1 MIDYIAIISLL
12 PALFLIGSLPV
23 FRHRFFK
30 EVDIEKFAY
39 GAVTTGILLTFYG
52 IWVGLAGFDTTDIGA
67 SIPTLLDG
75 LKTAF
80 ASSLVGLGS
89 SLLINLFF
97 VDSQQ
102 PEEISL
108 REITKQLRDLNIRL
122 EKFTTSSA
130 EANID
135 ALMIAVKDMTS
146 ELEMG
151 INSETADAMIKFK
164 ESTETLYNWQQKYM
178 EEIKNVTEAMDKNAI
193 VTQAT
198 TEQLDR
204 TNDVLAELAPV
215 TETIAESIGWVQ
227 KALPSFRPK
236 GGAQR
241 TRTSNREAIP
251 EEDADGEE

>member
-1 MIDYIAIISLL
+1 MINHIAIISLL
-12 PALFLIGSLPV
+12 PALFLIGSLP
-23 FRHRFFK
+23 FIRQRFFK
-30 EVDIEKFAY
+30 EIDIEKFAY

-52 IWVGLAGFDTTDIGA
+52 IWIGLAGFDTADIGA

-108 REITKQLRDLNIRL
+108 QEITRQLRDLNVHL
-122 EKFTTSSA
+122 ETFTTSSA

-135 ALMIAVKDMTS
+135 ALMAAVKEMTS

-151 INSETADAMIKFK
+151 INSETADAMMKFK

-198 TEQLDR
+198 SVQLDR
-204 TNDVLAELAPV
+204 TNAVLAELAPV

-227 KALPSFRPK
+227 RALPQTRPK
-236 GGAQR
+236 GGHRVA
-241 TRTSNREAIP
+241 TKGDI
-251 EEDADGEE
+251 DGKE

>member
-1 MIDYIAIISLL
+1 MIDYIAAISLL
-12 PALFLIGSLPV
+12 PSLFLIGSMPFV
-23 FRHRFFK
+23 RKRFFK
-30 EVDIEKFAY
+30 NVDIEKFAY

-52 IWVGLAGFDTTDIGA
+52 IWIGLTGFDTTDIGG
-67 SIPTLLDG
+67 SIPTLLNG

-80 ASSLVGLGS
+80 ASSLVGLGC
-89 SLLINLFF
+89 SLMINLLF
-97 VDSQQ
+97 VSSQQ

-108 REITKQLRDLNIRL
+108 QEITRQLRDLNVRL
-122 EKFTTSSA
+122 ETFTTNSA

-135 ALMIAVKDMTS
+135 ALMIAIKDMTS

-151 INSETADAMIKFK
+151 INTETADAMVKFK
-164 ESTETLYNWQQKYM
+164 QSTETLYNWQQKYM

-198 TEQLDR
+198 TKQLDR

-227 KALPSFRPK
+227 RALPSTRPK
-236 GGAQR
+236 GGIRPATQ
-241 TRTSNREAIP
+241 
-251 EEDADGEE
+251 EDIDGKK